1 MLSVCCTDIA
11 GVVKVPLRADMRHE
25 CSAQLGSSGPRE
37 CNLEDEFDDGKSMKV
52 HYVSSQVVRHIAG
65 SLSQWK
71 PSGIED
77 RGAADSATSGAC
89 SMMTVYSAGEH
100 HADGLVLLR
109 ELTARLSPSNSRN

>member
-1 MLSVCCTDIA
+1 
-11 GVVKVPLRADMRHE
+11 
-25 CSAQLGSSGPRE
+25 
-37 CNLEDEFDDGKSMKV
+37 MKV

-77 RGAADSATSGAC
+77 RGAADSATSGAWCCYCYNPSC
-89 SMMTVYSAGEH
+89 SIMTVYSAGEH